1 VLGKPIPTKQAALP
15 AAAKVPSTRAA
26 LTIIR
31 SSVEIEFALADALDN
46 ALVDA
51 LAIG

>member
-1 VLGKPIPTKQAALP
+1 
-15 AAAKVPSTRAA
+15 VPSTRAA

-31 SSVEIEFALADALDN
+31 SSVEIGLALVLSLVD

-51 LAIG
+51 LTIG